1 MIDIED
7 PKNVSKS
14 DLPLEIV
21 IVPQTIFAAISGKNS
36 RDPNDII
43 HNAAKIFNIKSSK
56 RNNR

>member
-1 MIDIED
+1 MIAFED
-7 PKNVSKS
+7 PKNVSKP

-21 IVPQTIFAAISGKNS
+21 IVPQTILAAIAGQNS

-43 HNAAKIFNIKSSK
+43 NNATKIFNIKSSK